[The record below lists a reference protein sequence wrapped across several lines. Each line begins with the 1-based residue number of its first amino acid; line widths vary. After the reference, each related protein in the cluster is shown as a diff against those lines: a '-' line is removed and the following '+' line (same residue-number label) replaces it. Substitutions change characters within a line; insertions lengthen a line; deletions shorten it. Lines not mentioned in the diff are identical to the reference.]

1 MAEND
6 KPVLRFAPS
15 PTGMLHIGGARTA
28 LFNWLYARHTGGKF
42 LLRIEDTDR
51 ERSTPQAVAAIIDG
65 LSWLGLS
72 WDDEIVYQFSR
83 AQRHRETAEKLLAE
97 GKAYRCYATPAE
109 LEEMRNAQRAAGKP
123 IRYDGRWRD
132 RDPAKAPAGAPS
144 VIRLRAPQ
152 EGETIVKD
160 VVQGEVRFA
169 NDQLDDMILLRSD
182 GTPTYMLAVVV
193 DDFDMGITH
202 IIRGDDH
209 LNNAARQ
216 LQLIRALGWPEP
228 LYGHLPLIHGPDGAK
243 LSKRHGAQAVGEYR
257 DMGYLPET
265 MRNYLLRLGWS
276 HGNDEIIP
284 TSQAIAWFNLENI
297 GKSPA
302 RLDFK
307 KLDNLNAH
315 YLREA
320 EADALADEI
329 THLIG
334 RRTPPQV
341 LSETARARLIAAM
354 PALKERAKT
363 LVELAQ
369 SAEFLFSDG
378 PRQPGEAAA
387 RVLTSDARQTNAEFL
402 RLTAEVPWTAAA
414 LETTA
419 RTFAETKGLKL
430 GQVAQPLRAALTGQ
444 TTSPPIFAMLEVLGK
459 EESVKRISAFASRP
473 GVHKD

>member
-1 MAEND
+1 MTD
-6 KPVLRFAPS
+6 TTKPVLRFAPS

-51 ERSTPQAVAAIIDG
+51 ERSTPEAVAAILEGMRWLELDWDG
-65 LSWLGLS
+65 
-72 WDDEIVYQFSR
+72 EITYQFTR
-83 AQRHRETAEKLLAE
+83 AGRHREIAEQLLAQ
-97 GKAYRCYATPAE
+97 GKAYRCFATAAE
-109 LEEMRNAQRAAGKP
+109 LEEMRAAQRAAGKP

-132 RDPAKAPAGAPS
+132 RDPSEAPAGAPF
-144 VIRLRAPQ
+144 VVRLKA
-152 EGETIVKD
+152 ETVGETIVRD
-160 VVQGEVRFA
+160 VIQGDVRFA

-193 DDFDMGITH
+193 DDYDMGVTH

-216 LQLIRALGWPEP
+216 LQLIKALGWPEP
-228 LYGHLPLIHGPDGAK
+228 VYGHVPLIHGPDGAK

-265 MRNYLLRLGWS
+265 MRNYLLRMGWS

-284 TSQAIAWFNLENI
+284 TSQAIAWFNLESI

-315 YLREA
+315 YLREM
-320 EADALADEI
+320 ADDAVADE
-329 THLIG
+329 TAALLA
-334 RRTPPQV
+334 RQTPPRSLTQ
-341 LSETARARLIAAM
+341 TARDRLIKAL

-363 LVELAQ
+363 MVELTA

-378 PRQPGEAAA
+378 ARTPDEAAA
-387 RVLTSDARQTNAEFL
+387 KLLTDEARKALGAFL
-402 RLTAEVPWTAAA
+402 ATIEDCAWTGHA
-414 LETTA
+414 LEEKA
-419 RTFAETKGLKL
+419 RAFAEQAGVKL
-430 GQVAQPLRAALTGQ
+430 GQVAQPLRAALTGK
-444 TTSPPIFAMLEVLGK
+444 TTSPPIFAMLEVLGR
-459 EESVKRISAFASRP
+459 EESLTRLKAHAL
-473 GVHKD
+473 

>member
-1 MAEND
+1 MAENK

-51 ERSTPQAVAAIIDG
+51 ERSTPEAVGAIISG
-65 LSWLGLS
+65 LTWLGLN
-72 WDDEIVYQFSR
+72 WDDEIVYQFTR
-83 AQRHRETAEKLLAE
+83 AARHRETAEKLLAE
-97 GKAYRCYATPAE
+97 GKAYRCYATAVE
-109 LEEMRNAQRAAGKP
+109 LEEMRAAQRAAGKP
-123 IRYDGRWRD
+123 IHYDGRWRD
-132 RDPAKAPAGAPS
+132 RDPAEAPPGAPF

-152 EGETIVKD
+152 TGETIIHD
-160 VVQGEVRFA
+160 VVQGDVRFA
-169 NDQLDDMILLRSD
+169 NDQLDDMVLLRSD
-182 GTPTYMLAVVV
+182 GNPTYMLAVVV

-216 LQLIRALGWPEP
+216 VQLIRAMGWPEP
-228 LYGHLPLIHGPDGAK
+228 VYGHLPLIHGPDGAK

-276 HGNDEIIP
+276 HGNEEIIP
-284 TSQAIAWFNLENI
+284 TAQAVEWFDLENI

-315 YLREA
+315 YLRET
-320 EADALADEI
+320 DNGALADEI
-329 THLIG
+329 ARLKG
-334 RRTPPQV
+334 S
-341 LSETARARLIAAM
+341 LSDLARARLIAAM

-363 LVELAQ
+363 LVELAGA
-369 SAEFLFSDG
+369 AEFLFTDG
-378 PRQPGEAAA
+378 PRSLDEAAQK
-387 RVLTSDARQTNAEFL
+387 VLTPEARRANGEFL
-402 RLTAEVPWTAAA
+402 SLVADASWTAAA
-414 LETTA
+414 LEEKA

-430 GQVAQPLRAALTGQ
+430 GQIAQPLRAALTGR
-444 TTSPPIFAMLEVLGK
+444 TTSPPIFAMLEVLGRD
-459 EESVKRISAFASRP
+459 ESVVRIKAHA
-473 GVHKD
+473 D

>member
-1 MAEND
+1 MTDTNKTD
-6 KPVLRFAPS
+6 TGKPVLRFAPS

-51 ERSTPQAVAAIIDG
+51 ERSTPEAVAAILDG
-65 LSWLGLS
+65 MKWLELD
-72 WDDEIVYQFSR
+72 WDGEITYQFER
-83 AQRHRETAEKLLAE
+83 APRHRQIAEQLLAE

-109 LEEMRNAQRAAGKP
+109 LEEMRAAQRAAGKP

-132 RDPAKAPAGAPS
+132 RDPKEAPEGAPF
-144 VIRLRAPQ
+144 VIRLRA
-152 EGETIVKD
+152 ETSGETIIRD
-160 VVQGEVRFA
+160 IVQGDVRFA
-169 NDQLDDMILLRSD
+169 NEQLDDMILLRSD

-193 DDFDMGITH
+193 DDYDMGVTH

-216 LQLIRALGWPEP
+216 MQLIKALGWPDVT
-228 LYGHLPLIHGPDGAK
+228 YGHVPLIHGPDGAK

-284 TSQAIAWFNLENI
+284 TKQAIEWFNLESI

-315 YLREA
+315 YMREM
-320 EADALADEI
+320 ADTALADEVAAR
-329 THLIG
+329 LS
-334 RRTPPQV
+334 RETPPRT
-341 LSETARARLIAAM
+341 LDKKARERLVKAM
-354 PALKERAKT
+354 PSLKERAKT
-363 LVELAQ
+363 LVELTTA
-369 SAEFLFSDG
+369 AEFLFTDG
-378 PRQPGEAAA
+378 VQPLDEAAA
-387 RVLTSDARQTNAEFL
+387 KLLNEDARKTLGAF
-402 RLTAEVPWTAAA
+402 LTALATTEWTGHT
-414 LETTA
+414 LEEKA
-419 RTFAETKGLKL
+419 RAFAEENSLKL
-430 GQVAQPLRAALTGQ
+430 GQVAQPLRAALTGH
-444 TTSPPIFAMLEVLGK
+444 TTSPPIFAMLEVLGRD
-459 EESVKRISAFASRP
+459 ESLTRLVAHAL
-473 GVHKD
+473 

>member
-1 MAEND
+1 MAEYD

-51 ERSTPQAVAAIIDG
+51 ERSTPEAVAAIIDG
-65 LSWLGLS
+65 LGWLGLA

-83 AQRHRETAEKLLAE
+83 VARHRQTAEKLLND
-97 GKAYRCYATPAE
+97 GKAYRCFATPAE
-109 LEEMRNAQRAAGKP
+109 LEAMRADQRAKGLP
-123 IRYDGRWRD
+123 LRYDGRWRD
-132 RDPAKAPAGAPS
+132 RDPSEAPAGAPFA
-144 VIRLRAPQ
+144 VRLKAPQ
-152 EGETIVKD
+152 QGETIVKD

-169 NDQLDDMILLRSD
+169 NDQLDDMVLLRSD

-193 DDFDMGITH
+193 DDYDMGITH

-216 LQLIRALGWPEP
+216 LQLIRALAWPEP
-228 LYGHLPLIHGPDGAK
+228 VYGHLPLIHGPDGAK

-284 TSQAIAWFNLENI
+284 TPQAIEWFNLENI

-315 YLREA
+315 YLRETG
-320 EADALADEI
+320 DGALADEI
-329 THLIG
+329 ARLIG
-334 RRTPPQV
+334 RQTPPPV
-341 LSETARARLIAAM
+341 LSPAARTRLVAAM
-354 PALKERAKT
+354 GALKERAKT
-363 LVELAQ
+363 LVELACA
-369 SAEFLFSDG
+369 AEFLFTDG
-378 PRQPGEAAA
+378 PRQPDEAAA
-387 RVLTSDARQTNAEFL
+387 KLLTAEARRSNAEFL
-402 RLTAEVPWTAAA
+402 RLAADSPWTAAA
-414 LETTA
+414 LEEAA
-419 RTFAETKGLKL
+419 RRFADAKGLKL
-430 GQVAQPLRAALTGQ
+430 GQVAQPLRAAVTGR

-459 EESVKRISAFASRP
+459 DEAVKRISAFAS
-473 GVHKD
+473 